1 MKNVLLLG
9 DSIRLLYQPLV
20 QARLRDR
27 AAVYGPA
34 ENGRWSGYTLNSLRF
49 WLPMDS
55 PWSPADALPIPDIV
69 HWNNGIWD
77 MGDDY
82 GLGRPFTSPYEYV
95 SALERTITVLRKLC
109 GEKVAIIMATTTPTA
124 DTDPSAPHEYNE
136 LLKQV
141 AARNGIEV
149 NDLFTAIASDIPA
162 NISPDR
168 IHLTESG
175 TAIAAAQ
182 VTACIERYL

>member
-20 QARLRDR
+20 KEKLSGR
-27 AAVYGPA
+27 ANVYGPG

-49 WLPMDS
+49 WLPFDS
-55 PWSPADALPIPDIV
+55 PWTQEETLPLPDIV

-77 MGDDY
+77 MADDY
-82 GLGRPFTSPYEYV
+82 GLGQPFTSPEEYV
-95 SALERTITVLRKLC
+95 SALERTISVLRKLC
-109 GEKVAIIMATTTPTA
+109 GDNVAIIMATTTPTA
-124 DTDPSAPHEYNE
+124 DTDPTAPHEYNE

-141 AARNGIEV
+141 AAKHNIEV
-149 NDLFTAIASDIPA
+149 NDLFAAIVTDIPG

-168 IHLTESG
+168 VHLSEAGTEL
-175 TAIAAAQ
+175 AAEQ
-182 VTACIERYL
+182 VAACIEKYL